1 MKESKKKSIALIY
14 EGVKAEKELFE
25 NMQQI
30 YLSEFYDVNLFA
42 LPADGNIYMLWKQ
55 LVDDEF
61 ETDVIAVL
69 KEMSSEA
76 RQQIDDHNLKVS
88 DFSEIYLF
96 FDYDGHACSFSE
108 ETVHEANELCKR
120 LGMTEIKNKW
130 DLLERMLDIFDN
142 ETGEGKLYVS
152 YPMVE
157 SVKEIDYEQMEYQ
170 RLYIS
175 LDEISNYKH
184 SFERRTDYGNY
195 TVLTK
200 DMWNSACL
208 ASVKQANLIVF
219 RKSSCS
225 YDEFIDCLTQ
235 QDIYHAQ
242 KAMYINSTSGKVLAV
257 LNSLPLFL
265 LEYFDE
271 GFWNRVIT
279 SGVGVAQ

>member
-1 MKESKKKSIALIY
+1 MKESKKKRIALIY

-25 NMQQI
+25 NMRQM

-76 RQQIDDHNLKVS
+76 GKQIAEHNLKVS

-108 ETVHEANELCKR
+108 ETVQEANELCKR
-120 LGMTEIKNKW
+120 KGMTEIKNKW

-142 ETGEGKLYVS
+142 ETEEGKLYVS
-152 YPMVE
+152 YPMIE
-157 SVKEIDYEQMEYQ
+157 SVKEICYEQKAYQ
-170 RLYIS
+170 RLYIT
-175 LDEISNYKH
+175 LEEIYHYKH
-184 SFERRTDYGNY
+184 SFDRQTDYGNY
-195 TVLTK
+195 TALTK

-219 RKSSCS
+219 CKSNCS
-225 YDEFIDCLTQ
+225 YEEFMNRVTQ
-235 QDIYHAQ
+235 KDIYHAQ
-242 KAMYINSTSGKVLAV
+242 KKMYINSVSGKVLAV

-265 LEYFDE
+265 VEYFDE
-271 GFWNRVIT
+271 SFWNQVIL
-279 SGVGVAQ
+279 S